1 MDRGA
6 RWATVHRVAQ
16 SWTCLK
22 GLSIMYTFFYPP
34 TPCILTPLSTPA
46 LWLKNFSFTND
57 NHLIK
62 KLSPST
68 NRCTSFRPELPGFMW
83 VSNLRTPSTGCW
95 AGLASVLARPGN
107 HKGCGCS
114 SCHSERLKAW
124 QSLASERIPRG
135 TCYQE
140 AVSPVSC
147 HGQDCAKQRT
157 CHRRKR
163 NYWGPLGPLDERLT

>member
-68 NRCTSFRPELPGFMW
+68 NRCTSGQSCPASCGSVISAHP
-83 VSNLRTPSTGCW
+83 PQA
-95 AGLASVLARPGN
+95 AGLAWPPSWPGQ
-107 HKGCGCS
+107 GITRGVGVPVATL
-114 SCHSERLKAW
+114 ERLKAW